1 VAAVWTGRV
10 AVFRFDAT
18 PAIGTGHAMRC
29 LTLADALEAV
39 GWRCL
44 FAIRP
49 ETLTTVPRKAWLR
62 ERALILDE
70 DEAAEPSRI
79 GARFANGYDLLV
91 VDHYRRGADF
101 ERASRLWARR
111 ILAINDLADRD
122 HDADLLLD
130 PTLGRSLEDY
140 RPLVPPA
147 CRLRLGPR
155 YALLRPQFL
164 RGRPA
169 ALARRR
175 APGPVRRIFVSL
187 GGTDPQD
194 VTSRVLDGLA
204 EAGMGATID
213 VVVGAAAPFAA
224 RVRAKAACMPG
235 ARVHVGVADIAPL
248 MAEADL
254 AFGAAGTAT
263 WERCCLGL
271 PTLAVVLADNQR
283 GNAAALQAS
292 GAARVLGDVDRLTPA
307 AVAKAVR
314 ALAEDTPA
322 RAAMATASAAACDGL
337 GTARMLLEFLPPV
350 PARDGTPVTLRA
362 LAPKDA
368 DAVFD
373 WQQDPE
379 TRRFA
384 REPRPPTRAEHGAWM
399 VQACAAP
406 DRLPV
411 VVTLAG
417 EPAGLLRLD
426 RMPASGAF
434 EVSIL
439 TAPGYY
445 RRGLAAAALALARRL
460 LPEADFHAFVKPEN
474 AASHALFRAAGYRP
488 GPEGYYISQGR
499 SDVSDA

>member
-1 VAAVWTGRV
+1 MAVWTGQV

-29 LTLADALEAV
+29 LTLADALEAA

-44 FAIRP
+44 FAIRS
-49 ETLTTVPRKAWLR
+49 ETLATVPRKAWLR
-62 ERALILDE
+62 ERALILDQDE
-70 DEAAEPSRI
+70 DTEPSRI

-91 VDHYRRGADF
+91 VDHYRRDADF
-101 ERASRLWARR
+101 ERASRPWARR
-111 ILAINDLADRD
+111 ILAIDDLADRG

-140 RPLVPPA
+140 RRLVPPT

-155 YALLRPQFL
+155 YALLRPQFA
-164 RGRPA
+164 RWRPT
-169 ALARRR
+169 ALSRRR
-175 APGPVRRIFVSL
+175 GSGPVRRLFVSL

-194 VTSRVLDGLA
+194 VTSRVLDGVA
-204 EAGMGATID
+204 EAGVGATVD
-213 VVVGAAAPFAA
+213 VVVGAAASHTT
-224 RVRAKAACMPG
+224 RVRAKAARMPG
-235 ARVHVGVADIAPL
+235 VRVHVGVADIAAL

-254 AFGAAGTAT
+254 AIGAAGTAT

-283 GNAAALQAS
+283 GNAAALEAS
-292 GAARVLGDVDRLTPA
+292 GAARVLGDADRLTPA
-307 AVAKAVR
+307 TVAKAVR
-314 ALAEDTPA
+314 TLAEDAPA
-322 RAAMATASAAACDGL
+322 RAAMAAASAAACDGL
-337 GTARMLLEFLPPV
+337 GTARMLLEFLPPA
-350 PARDGTPVTLRA
+350 PARDGTPVALRV
-362 LAPKDA
+362 LAPEDA
-368 DAVFD
+368 DAVFA

-384 REPRPPTRAEHGAWM
+384 REPRPPTRAEHDAW
-399 VQACAAP
+399 VAQADAAP
-406 DRLPV
+406 DRLSM

-417 EPAGLLRLD
+417 APAGLLRLD
-426 RMPASGAF
+426 RIPASGAF

-460 LPEADFHAFVKPEN
+460 LPEAEFRAFVKPEN